1 MIKLTKNIKDEYTNG
16 KIQDLFAEVDAVL
29 QKRQSINE
37 RYLRGISSTSP
48 GSEGNVQV
56 FFEKFITDLAAG
68 YLSGDITY
76 NAEII
81 DESEEPAYRLLHP
94 SHTQP
99 LDPDTAAQMKYIITS
114 ISSKNDDPTVLK
126 ALFHD
131 AVLYGAAYER
141 QLDLLNTPATT
152 EVDAN
157 KSNTST
163 ASTVTTVTTNTT
175 TSTTSAEDPNYT
187 YYPLSAL
194 NTVALFPTDISDA
207 QQQNAVALITVYTL
221 DSRNSDDNQEHT
233 LYYCIECNPY
243 TNYYGTSIYDKTT
256 NQDATSEYK
265 TKIVLKDEKP
275 STHNIP
281 TFSVFEPDPQISIID
296 PIISLVSN
304 YEEIMNNLNNLYH
317 YNDADAKLKIS
328 GYRPENPLTIPNP
341 DFDPEQPISSSN
353 PEKILNPARE
363 LEDQYLIDS
372 KTFYVQEGGDVG
384 WLLKEIHAEDA
395 TKYLKYY
402 VDSIFQ
408 ISGIPNT
415 ADSAFNSGDM
425 NASAI
430 DRKFYTMALMLDD
443 VRQGVTTLIKHRWAN
458 FFARINLIS
467 PIHYN
472 IDDISIEIGTNL
484 PSMTDETI
492 NQQLALNGILSQ
504 KTLLSNLG
512 YDYATEKKNKE
523 EETEIPYA
531 TVTPDTNFVSPNDV
545 DTLSSATENTP
556 SEKTSTASTTASQ
569 TNNQIEARTQ
579 NKTPAVKDRTK
590 NIKKTQTR
598 EGRPT
603 K

>member
-16 KIQDLFAEVDAVL
+16 KIQDLFSEIDAVL

-37 RYLRGISSTSP
+37 RYLRGITSTNP
-48 GSEGNVQV
+48 GSEGDVQI

-94 SHTQP
+94 SHTSP
-99 LDPDTAAQMKYIITS
+99 LDPDTAAQLKFIITTL
-114 ISSKNDDPTVLK
+114 SSKNDDKQVLK

-141 QLDLLNTPATT
+141 QLDLM
-152 EVDAN
+152 
-157 KSNTST
+157 
-163 ASTVTTVTTNTT
+163 NTT
-175 TSTTSAEDPNYT
+175 SVGEIGASVGVNANANDPNYT

-194 NTVALFPTDISDA
+194 NTVALFPTDLSDA
-207 QQQNAVALITVYTL
+207 QQQNAVALVSVYTL
-221 DSRNSDDNQEHT
+221 DARNSEDNQEHT

-243 TNYYGTSIYDKTT
+243 TNNYATSIYDKTT
-256 NQDATSEYK
+256 SEDATSQYK
-265 TKIVLKDEKP
+265 STITLKDEKP

-281 TFSVFEPDPQISIID
+281 TFSVWEPDPQISIID
-296 PIISLVSN
+296 PIINLVSN

-341 DFDPEQPISSSN
+341 TFDSKKAISQSN

-363 LEDQYLIDS
+363 LEDEYLMNS
-372 KTFYVQEGGDVG
+372 KTFFVQEGGDVS
-384 WLLKEIHAEDA
+384 WLLKEVHAEDA

-415 ADSAFNSGDM
+415 SDAAFNSGDM

-443 VRQGVTTLIKHRWAN
+443 VKQGVTTLIKHRWAN
-458 FFARINLIS
+458 FFQRINLLS
-467 PIHYN
+467 STYYN
-472 IDDISIEIGTNL
+472 IDDIDIEIGTNL
-484 PSMTDETI
+484 PSMTDENI

-512 YDYATEKKNKE
+512 YDYATEKKNKL
-523 EETEIPYA
+523 EETEVPYN
-531 TVTPDTNFVSPNDV
+531 TVAPDTAYVSPNDV
-545 DTLSSATENTP
+545 TTNTTTTTDDITA
-556 SEKTSTASTTASQ
+556 KTSTVSTTSSQ
-569 TNNQIEARTQ
+569 TNNQIEAKTQ
-579 NKTPAVKDRTK
+579 NNSPAVKDRTK

-598 EGRPT
+598 EGRPN

>member
-1 MIKLTKNIKDEYTNG
+1 MIKLTKNIKDEYNNG
-16 KIQDLFAEVDAVL
+16 KIQELFSEIDAVL
-29 QKRQSINE
+29 QKRQAIQE
-37 RYLRGISSTSP
+37 RYLRGITSTVP
-48 GSEGNVQV
+48 GSEGDVQV

-68 YLSGDITY
+68 YLSGEITY

-99 LDPDTAAQMKYIITS
+99 LDPDTAAQLKYIITTLS
-114 ISSKNDDPTVLK
+114 AKNDDPKVLK

-141 QLDLLNTPATT
+141 QLDLI
-152 EVDAN
+152 
-157 KSNTST
+157 NTSAT
-163 ASTVTTVTTNTT
+163 ESIDKIGISNGAS
-175 TSTTSAEDPNYT
+175 SMSDPNYT

-194 NTVALFPTDISDA
+194 NTVALFPTDIADA
-207 QQQNAVALITVYTL
+207 QQQNAVALVTVYTL
-221 DSRNSDDNQEHT
+221 SSRNSEDNQEHT

-243 TNYYGTSIYDKTT
+243 TNNYMTSVYDKTT
-256 NQDATSEYK
+256 NEDATSKYK
-265 TKIVLKDEKP
+265 EIITLKEEKP

-281 TFSVFEPDPQISIID
+281 TFSVFEPDPQVSIID
-296 PIISLVSN
+296 PIINLVSN

-317 YNDADAKLKIS
+317 YNDADAKLKVS

-341 DFDPEQPISSSN
+341 AFDPTKEISASN
-353 PEKILNPARE
+353 PETILNPARIV
-363 LEDQYLIDS
+363 EDDYLMNS
-372 KTFYVQEGGDVG
+372 KTFFVQEGGDVS
-384 WLLKEIHAEDA
+384 WLLKEVHAEDA

-443 VRQGVTTLIKHRWAN
+443 VKQGVTTLIKHRWAN
-458 FFARINLIS
+458 FFARINLLS
-467 PIHYN
+467 TTHYN
-472 IDDISIEIGTNL
+472 IDDITITIGTNL
-484 PSMTDETI
+484 PSMTDENI

-504 KTLLSNLG
+504 KTLITNLG
-512 YDYATEKKNKE
+512 YDYATEKKNKQE
-523 EETEIPYA
+523 EA
-531 TVTPDTNFVSPNDV
+531 SDGVTTDPAASNQD
-545 DTLSSATENTP
+545 LSQ
-556 SEKTSTASTTASQ
+556 STTAAVTSTDTNKTTSQ
-569 TNNQIEARTQ
+569 TNNQVEA
-579 NKTPAVKDRTK
+579 KTKTTTTDTVVKDQTD
-590 NIKKTQTR
+590 NIHTTQTR
-598 EGRPT
+598 EGRPN

>member
-16 KIQDLFAEVDAVL
+16 KIQDLFSEVDAVL
-29 QKRQSINE
+29 QKRQSIQE
-37 RYLRGISSTSP
+37 RYLRGITSTTS
-48 GSEGNVQV
+48 GSEGDVQV

-76 NAEII
+76 TAEIV
-81 DESEEPAYRLLHP
+81 DQSEEPAYRLLHP
-94 SHTQP
+94 SHTSP
-99 LDPDTAAQMKYIITS
+99 LDPDTAAQLKFIITTL
-114 ISSKNDDPTVLK
+114 SSKNDDKQVLK

-131 AVLYGAAYER
+131 AVLFGAAYER
-141 QLDLLNTPATT
+141 QLDLVNTAFTDET
-152 EVDAN
+152 G
-157 KSNTST
+157 S
-163 ASTVTTVTTNTT
+163 TTN
-175 TSTTSAEDPNYT
+175 DPNYT

-194 NTVALFPTDISDA
+194 NTVALFSTDLSDT

-221 DSRNSDDNQEHT
+221 DARNSEDNQEHT

-243 TNYYGTSIYDKTT
+243 TNNYSTSIYDKTT
-256 NQDATSEYK
+256 NEDASSKYK
-265 TKIVLKDEKP
+265 TTITLKDEKV

-281 TFSVFEPDPQISIID
+281 TFAVYEPDPQISIID
-296 PIISLVSN
+296 PIINLVSN

-317 YNDADAKLKIS
+317 YNDADAKLQIS
-328 GYRPENPLTIPNP
+328 GYRPENLLTIPNP
-341 DFDPEQPISSSN
+341 DFDPTKPVSSSN
-353 PEKILNPARE
+353 PEKIINPSRE
-363 LEDQYLIDS
+363 IEDEHLLQS
-372 KTFYVQEGGDVG
+372 KTFFVQEGGDVK
-384 WLLKEIHAEDA
+384 WLLKEVHAEDA

-415 ADSAFNSGDM
+415 SDAAFNSGDM

-443 VRQGVTTLIKHRWAN
+443 VKQGVTTLIKHRWAN
-458 FFARINLIS
+458 FFQRINLLS
-467 PIHYN
+467 TTYYN

-484 PSMTDETI
+484 PSMTDENI

-523 EETEIPYA
+523 EETEIPYD
-531 TVTPDTNFVSPNDV
+531 TVAPDTAYVSPNDV
-545 DTLSSATENTP
+545 TSTTAATASAASTP
-556 SEKTSTASTTASQ
+556 EKKTSTASTTASQ
-569 TNNQIEARTQ
+569 TNNQIEAKTQ
-579 NKTPAVKDRTK
+579 NRPATIPDRTK

-598 EGRPT
+598 EGRPN

>member
-99 LDPDTAAQMKYIITS
+99 LDPDTAAQMKYLITA

-141 QLDLLNTPATT
+141 QLDLVNTQATT
-152 EVDAN
+152 EVDVEAQ
-157 KSNTST
+157 NTSQD
-163 ASTVTTVTTNTT
+163 
-175 TSTTSAEDPNYT
+175 DPNYT

-194 NTVALFPTDISDA
+194 NTVALFSTDISDT

-221 DSRNSDDNQEHT
+221 DSRNSEDNQEHT

-243 TNYYGTSIYDKTT
+243 TNFYGTSIYDKTT
-256 NQDATSEYK
+256 NQDATSQYK
-265 TKIVLKDEKP
+265 TTITLKEEKP

-341 DFDPEQPISSSN
+341 DFDPTLPISSNN

-415 ADSAFNSGDM
+415 SDAAFNSGDM

-458 FFARINLIS
+458 FFARINLVS
-467 PIHYN
+467 PTHYN
-472 IDDISIEIGTNL
+472 VDDITIDIGTNL

-523 EETEIPYA
+523 EETEVPYA

-545 DTLSSATENTP
+545 DSLSSTSTEATP
-556 SEKTSTASTTASQ
+556 SEKTSTTSTTASQ
-569 TNNQIEARTQ
+569 TNNQIEAKTQ
-579 NKTPAVKDRTK
+579 NKSQPVKDRTN

-598 EGRPT
+598 EGRPN

>member
-1 MIKLTKNIKDEYTNG
+1 MIKLTKNIKDEFDNG
-16 KIQDLFAEVDAVL
+16 KIQDLFSEVDAVL
-29 QKRQSINE
+29 QKRQTIQE
-37 RYLRGISSTSP
+37 RYLRGITSTNPST
-48 GSEGNVQV
+48 GDKVQV

-68 YLSGDITY
+68 YLSGEITY

-99 LDPDTAAQMKYIITS
+99 LDPDTASQMKYLITA

-126 ALFHD
+126 QLFHD
-131 AVLYGAAYER
+131 AVLFGACYER
-141 QLDLLNTPATT
+141 ELDLMNTQAAVISPS
-152 EVDAN
+152 E
-157 KSNTST
+157 SISTSQ
-163 ASTVTTVTTNTT
+163 N
-175 TSTTSAEDPNYT
+175 DPNYT

-221 DSRNSDDNQEHT
+221 DARNSEDNQEHT

-243 TNYYGTSIYDKTT
+243 TNNYTTSIYDKTT
-256 NQDATSEYK
+256 NQDATSQYK
-265 TKIVLKDEKP
+265 TTITLKEEKP
-275 STHNIP
+275 TTHNIP
-281 TFSVFEPDPQISIID
+281 TFSVFEPDPQVSIID
-296 PIISLVSN
+296 PIISLVSA

-328 GYRPENPLTIPNP
+328 GYRPENTLTIPNP
-341 DFDPEQPISSSN
+341 DFDPTAPISSSN
-353 PEKILNPARE
+353 PEKILNPARQI
-363 LEDQYLIDS
+363 EDDYLMNS
-372 KTFYVQEGGDVG
+372 KTFFVQEGGDVD
-384 WLLKEIHAEDA
+384 WILKDINASDA
-395 TKYLKYY
+395 TTYLKYY

-415 ADSAFNSGDM
+415 NDSAFNSGDL

-443 VRQGVTTLIKHRWAN
+443 VRQGVTTLIKHRWGN
-458 FFARINLIS
+458 FFSRINLIS
-467 PIHYN
+467 PTKYN
-472 IDDISIEIGTNL
+472 IDDLNISIGTNL

-523 EETEIPYA
+523 EEALLLPQA
-531 TVTPDTNFVSPNDV
+531 TATNTDAN
-545 DTLSSATENTP
+545 TTTATTTTTNADNNTTNTP
-556 SEKTSTASTTASQ
+556 SDKTSTVSTTSSQ
-569 TNNQIEARTQ
+569 TNNQIEMKTQ
-579 NKTPAVKDRTK
+579 NKNQTVKDKTK
-590 NIKKTQTR
+590 NIKKTQSR
-598 EGRPT
+598 EGRPN

>member
-16 KIQDLFAEVDAVL
+16 KIQDLFSEVDAVL

-37 RYLRGISSTSP
+37 RYLRGITSTTSV
-48 GSEGNVQV
+48 SEGNVQI

-68 YLSGDITY
+68 YLSGEITY

-94 SHTQP
+94 SHTSP
-99 LDPDTAAQMKYIITS
+99 LDPDTAAQLKFIITTL
-114 ISSKNDDPTVLK
+114 SSKNDDKQVLK

-131 AVLYGAAYER
+131 AVLYGACYER
-141 QLDLLNTPATT
+141 QLDLINTQAQS
-152 EVDAN
+152 VDDTSSAS
-157 KSNTST
+157 SN
-163 ASTVTTVTTNTT
+163 
-175 TSTTSAEDPNYT
+175 DPNYT

-207 QQQNAVALITVYTL
+207 QQQNAVALISAYTL
-221 DSRNSDDNQEHT
+221 EARNSEDNQEHT

-243 TNYYGTSIYDKTT
+243 TNFYGTSIYDKTT
-256 NQDATSEYK
+256 NEDATSKYK
-265 TKIVLKDEKP
+265 TVITLKEEKP

-281 TFSVFEPDPQISIID
+281 TFSVFEPDPQVSIID
-296 PIISLVSN
+296 PIISLVQN
-304 YEEIMNNLNNLYH
+304 YEEIMNNINNLYH
-317 YNDADAKLKIS
+317 YNDTDAKLKIS
-328 GYRPENPLTIPNP
+328 GYRPENTLTMPNP
-341 DFDPEQPISSSN
+341 DFDPTKAISTQN
-353 PEKILNPARE
+353 PEKILNPARIV
-363 LEDQYLIDS
+363 EDEYLMNS
-372 KTFYVQEGGDVG
+372 KTFFVQEGGDVS

-415 ADSAFNSGDM
+415 SDAAFNSGDM

-458 FFARINLIS
+458 FFSRINLIS
-467 PIHYN
+467 STKYN
-472 IDDISIEIGTNL
+472 IDDITITIGTNL
-484 PSMTDETI
+484 PSMTDENI

-523 EETEIPYA
+523 EETHILYE
-531 TVTPDTNFVSPNDV
+531 TVAPDTDFVSPNDV
-545 DTLSSATENTP
+545 DAPTTATNT
-556 SEKTSTASTTASQ
+556 KTSTASTTASQ
-569 TNNQIEARTQ
+569 TNNQIEAKTQ
-579 NKTPAVKDRTK
+579 NKPKLVPDKTE

-598 EGRPT
+598 EGRPN

>member
-1 MIKLTKNIKDEYTNG
+1 MIKLTKNIKDEYNNG
-16 KIQDLFAEVDAVL
+16 KIQELFSEIDAVL
-29 QKRQSINE
+29 QKRQAIQE
-37 RYLRGISSTSP
+37 RYLRGITSTVP
-48 GSEGNVQV
+48 GSEGDVQI

-68 YLSGDITY
+68 YLSGEITY

-99 LDPDTAAQMKYIITS
+99 LDPDTAAQLKYIITTLS
-114 ISSKNDDPTVLK
+114 AKNDDPKVLK

-141 QLDLLNTPATT
+141 QLDLI
-152 EVDAN
+152 
-157 KSNTST
+157 NTSAT
-163 ASTVTTVTTNTT
+163 ESIDEIGISNSAS
-175 TSTTSAEDPNYT
+175 SMSDPNYT

-194 NTVALFPTDISDA
+194 NTVALFPTDIADA
-207 QQQNAVALITVYTL
+207 QQQNAVALVTVYTL
-221 DSRNSDDNQEHT
+221 SSRNSEDNQEHT

-243 TNYYGTSIYDKTT
+243 TNNYMTSVYDKTT
-256 NQDATSEYK
+256 NEDATSKYK
-265 TKIVLKDEKP
+265 EIITLKEEKP

-281 TFSVFEPDPQISIID
+281 TFSVFEPDPQVSIID
-296 PIISLVSN
+296 PIINLVSN

-317 YNDADAKLKIS
+317 YNDADAKLKVS

-341 DFDPEQPISSSN
+341 AFDPTKEISASN
-353 PEKILNPARE
+353 PETILNPARIV
-363 LEDQYLIDS
+363 EDDYLMNS
-372 KTFYVQEGGDVG
+372 KTFFVQEGGDVS
-384 WLLKEIHAEDA
+384 WLLKEVHAEDA

-443 VRQGVTTLIKHRWAN
+443 VKQGVTTLIKHRWAN
-458 FFARINLIS
+458 FFARINLLS
-467 PIHYN
+467 TTHYN
-472 IDDISIEIGTNL
+472 IDDITITIGTNL
-484 PSMTDETI
+484 PSMTDENI

-504 KTLLSNLG
+504 KTLITNLG
-512 YDYATEKKNKE
+512 YDYATEKKNKQE
-523 EETEIPYA
+523 EA
-531 TVTPDTNFVSPNDV
+531 SDGVTTDLAASNQDLSQSTTTAAASTDTN
-545 DTLSSATENTP
+545 
-556 SEKTSTASTTASQ
+556 KTTSQ
-569 TNNQIEARTQ
+569 TNNQIEA
-579 NKTPAVKDRTK
+579 KTKTTTTDTVVKDQTD
-590 NIKKTQTR
+590 NIHTTQTR
-598 EGRPT
+598 EGRPN

>member
-16 KIQDLFAEVDAVL
+16 KIQDLFSEIDAVL
-29 QKRQSINE
+29 QKRQTIQE
-37 RYLRGISSTSP
+37 RYLRGITSTNP
-48 GSEGNVQV
+48 GSGGDVQI

-68 YLSGDITY
+68 YLSGEITY
-76 NAEII
+76 TAEIV

-94 SHTQP
+94 SHTSP
-99 LDPDTAAQMKYIITS
+99 LDPDTAAQLKFIITTL
-114 ISSKNDDPTVLK
+114 SSKNDDPTVLK

-141 QLDLLNTPATT
+141 QLDLIN
-152 EVDAN
+152 
-157 KSNTST
+157 T
-163 ASTVTTVTTNTT
+163 ASTTL
-175 TSTTSAEDPNYT
+175 SDETTSANDPNYT

-194 NTVALFPTDISDA
+194 NTVALFPTDLSDA
-207 QQQNAVALITVYTL
+207 QQQNAVALVSVYTL
-221 DSRNSDDNQEHT
+221 DARNSEDNQEHT

-243 TNYYGTSIYDKTT
+243 TNFYGTSIYDKTT
-256 NQDATSEYK
+256 NEDQSSKYK
-265 TKIVLKDEKP
+265 TVITLKEEKQ

-296 PIISLVSN
+296 PIINLVSN

-341 DFDPEQPISSSN
+341 DFDATKTVSANN
-353 PEKILNPARE
+353 PEKILNPARIV
-363 LEDQYLIDS
+363 EDEYLMNS
-372 KTFYVQEGGDVG
+372 KTFFVQEGGDVS
-384 WLLKEIHAEDA
+384 WLLKEVHAEDA

-415 ADSAFNSGDM
+415 SDSAFNSGDM

-443 VRQGVTTLIKHRWAN
+443 VKQGVTTLIKHRWAN
-458 FFARINLIS
+458 FFARINLLS
-467 PIHYN
+467 STYYN
-472 IDDISIEIGTNL
+472 IDDITITIGTNL
-484 PSMTDETI
+484 PSMTDENI

-523 EETEIPYA
+523 EETEVPYN
-531 TVTPDTNFVSPNDV
+531 TVAPDTAYVSPNDV
-545 DTLSSATENTP
+545 TTTTATTASNDNTT
-556 SEKTSTASTTASQ
+556 KTSTVSTTSSQ
-569 TNNQIEARTQ
+569 TNNQIEAKTQ
-579 NKTPAVKDRTK
+579 NNSPAVKDRTK

-598 EGRPT
+598 EGRPN

>member
-16 KIQDLFAEVDAVL
+16 KIQDLFSEVDAVL
-29 QKRQSINE
+29 QKRQSIQE
-37 RYLRGISSTSP
+37 RYLRGITSTAS
-48 GSEGNVQV
+48 GSEGDVQI

-76 NAEII
+76 TAEIV
-81 DESEEPAYRLLHP
+81 DQSEEPAYRLLHP

-99 LDPDTAAQMKYIITS
+99 LDPDTAAQLKFIITTL
-114 ISSKNDDPTVLK
+114 SSKNDDKTVLK

-131 AVLYGAAYER
+131 AVLFGAAYER
-141 QLDLLNTPATT
+141 QLDL
-152 EVDAN
+152 V
-157 KSNTST
+157 ST
-163 ASTVTTVTTNTT
+163 AFTDETGDTMN
-175 TSTTSAEDPNYT
+175 DPNYT

-194 NTVALFPTDISDA
+194 NTVALFSTDLSDA

-221 DSRNSDDNQEHT
+221 DARNSEDNQEHT

-243 TNYYGTSIYDKTT
+243 TNFYGTSIYDKTT
-256 NQDATSEYK
+256 SEDATSQYK
-265 TKIVLKDEKP
+265 TVITLKDEKP
-275 STHNIP
+275 ATHNIP
-281 TFSVFEPDPQISIID
+281 TFAVYEPDPQISIID
-296 PIISLVSN
+296 PIINLVSN

-317 YNDADAKLKIS
+317 YNDADAKLQIS

-341 DFDPEQPISSSN
+341 DFDPEKPISANN
-353 PEKILNPARE
+353 PEKIINPARE
-363 LEDQYLIDS
+363 LEDEHLLNS
-372 KTFYVQEGGDVG
+372 KTFFVQEGGDVK
-384 WLLKEIHAEDA
+384 WLLKEVHAEDA

-415 ADSAFNSGDM
+415 SDAAFNSGDM

-443 VRQGVTTLIKHRWAN
+443 VKQGVTTLIKHRWAN
-458 FFARINLIS
+458 FFQRINLLS
-467 PIHYN
+467 TTYYN
-472 IDDISIEIGTNL
+472 IDDIDIEIGTNL
-484 PSMTDETI
+484 PSMTDENI

-523 EETEIPYA
+523 EEVPYD
-531 TVTPDTNFVSPNDV
+531 TVAPDTAYVSPNDV
-545 DTLSSATENTP
+545 TTTTAAAAEK
-556 SEKTSTASTTASQ
+556 KTSTTSTTASQ
-569 TNNQIEARTQ
+569 TNNQIEAKTQ
-579 NKTPAVKDRTK
+579 NKPATIPDRTK

-598 EGRPT
+598 EGRPN

>member
-1 MIKLTKNIKDEYTNG
+1 MIKISKNIKDEYTDG
-16 KIQDLFAEVDAVL
+16 KIQDLFTEVDNVL
-29 QKRQSINE
+29 QKRQTIQE
-37 RYLRGISSTSP
+37 RYLRGITSTNP
-48 GSEGNVQV
+48 GSDTEVQV

-68 YLSGDITY
+68 YLSGDIIY
-76 NAEII
+76 NAEIV

-94 SHTQP
+94 SHTSP
-99 LDPDTAAQMKYIITS
+99 LDPDTAAQLKYIITTL
-114 ISSKNDDPTVLK
+114 SSKNDDPRVLK

-131 AVLYGAAYER
+131 AVLFGCCYER
-141 QLDLLNTPATT
+141 QLDLVPTQTQLENNP
-152 EVDAN
+152 ELSSAN
-157 KSNTST
+157 
-163 ASTVTTVTTNTT
+163 
-175 TSTTSAEDPNYT
+175 DPNYT

-194 NTVALFPTDISDA
+194 NTVALFPTDISD
-207 QQQNAVALITVYTL
+207 QSQQNAVALITVYTL
-221 DSRNSDDNQEHT
+221 DKRNSEDNQEHT

-243 TNYYGTSIYDKTT
+243 TNNYSTSIYDKTT

-265 TKIVLKDEKP
+265 TIITLKEEKQA
-275 STHNIP
+275 THNIP
-281 TFSVFEPDPQISIID
+281 TFSVFEPDPQVSIID
-296 PIISLVSN
+296 PIISLVSA
-304 YEEIMNNLNNLYH
+304 YETIMNNLNHLYQ
-317 YNDADAKLKIS
+317 YNDTDAKLKIS

-341 DFDPEQPISSSN
+341 DFDPKQSISASN

-363 LEDQYLIDS
+363 LEDNYLINS
-372 KTFYVQEGGDVG
+372 KTFFVQEGGDVS
-384 WLLKEIHAEDA
+384 WLLKDINATDA
-395 TKYLKYY
+395 TSYLKYY

-415 ADSAFNSGDM
+415 NDAAFNSGDL

-443 VRQGVTTLIKHRWAN
+443 VRQGVATLIKHRWAN
-458 FFARINLIS
+458 FFARINLLS
-467 PIHYN
+467 PTQYN
-472 IDDISIEIGTNL
+472 IDDITIEIGTNL

-545 DTLSSATENTP
+545 DTLPTGSSAQTQKTTT
-556 SEKTSTASTTASQ
+556 TSTTGSQ
-569 TNNQIEARTQ
+569 TNNQIQ
-579 NKTPAVKDRTK
+579 NKTKSSTNTVTDRTK
-590 NIKKTQTR
+590 NIKSTQTR
-598 EGRPT
+598 EGRPN

>member
-29 QKRQSINE
+29 QKRQAINE
-37 RYLRGISSTSP
+37 RYLRGITSTTP
-48 GSEGNVQV
+48 GSEGNVQI

-68 YLSGDITY
+68 YLSGEITY

-94 SHTQP
+94 SHTSP
-99 LDPDTAAQMKYIITS
+99 LDPNTAAQLKFIITTL
-114 ISSKNDDPTVLK
+114 SSKNDDKQVLK

-141 QLDLLNTPATT
+141 QLDLMNTQSQSI
-152 EVDAN
+152 DG
-157 KSNTST
+157 TS
-163 ASTVTTVTTNTT
+163 STS
-175 TSTTSAEDPNYT
+175 STDPNYT

-194 NTVALFPTDISDA
+194 NTVALFPTDISDT
-207 QQQNAVALITVYTL
+207 QQQNAVALVSAYTL
-221 DSRNSDDNQEHT
+221 DARNSEDNQEHT

-243 TNYYGTSIYDKTT
+243 TNFYGTSIYDKTT
-256 NQDATSEYK
+256 NEDATSQYK
-265 TKIVLKDEKP
+265 TVVTLKEEKP

-281 TFSVFEPDPQISIID
+281 TFSVFEPDPQVSIID
-296 PIISLVSN
+296 PIINLVSN

-317 YNDADAKLKIS
+317 YNDTDAKLKIS

-341 DFDPEQPISSSN
+341 DFDPTKAISSSN

-363 LEDQYLIDS
+363 LEDQYLMNS
-372 KTFYVQEGGDVG
+372 KTFFVQEGGDVS

-415 ADSAFNSGDM
+415 SDAAFNSGDM

-443 VRQGVTTLIKHRWAN
+443 VKQGVTTLIKHRWAN
-458 FFARINLIS
+458 FFARINLVS
-467 PIHYN
+467 PTKYN
-472 IDDISIEIGTNL
+472 IDDISITIGTNL
-484 PSMTDETI
+484 PSMTDENI

-523 EETEIPYA
+523 EETEILYE
-531 TVTPDTNFVSPNDV
+531 TVVPDTNFVCPNDV
-545 DTLSSATENTP
+545 DAPTST
-556 SEKTSTASTTASQ
+556 KTSTASTTASQ
-569 TNNQIEARTQ
+569 TNNQIEAKTQ
-579 NKTPAVKDRTK
+579 NKPKLVPDRTK

-598 EGRPT
+598 EGRPN

>member
-16 KIQDLFAEVDAVL
+16 KIQDLFSEVDAVL

-37 RYLRGISSTSP
+37 RYLRGITSTTSV
-48 GSEGNVQV
+48 SEGNVQI

-94 SHTQP
+94 SHTSP
-99 LDPDTAAQMKYIITS
+99 LDPDTAAQLKFIITTL
-114 ISSKNDDPTVLK
+114 SSKNDDKTVLK

-141 QLDLLNTPATT
+141 QLDLMNTQTQSI
-152 EVDAN
+152 DG
-157 KSNTST
+157 TST
-163 ASTVTTVTTNTT
+163 SAS
-175 TSTTSAEDPNYT
+175 STDPNYT

-194 NTVALFPTDISDA
+194 NTVALFSTDISDT
-207 QQQNAVALITVYTL
+207 QQQNAVALVTVYTL
-221 DSRNSDDNQEHT
+221 DSRNSKDNQEHT

-243 TNYYGTSIYDKTT
+243 TNFYGTSIYDKTT
-256 NQDATSEYK
+256 NEDATSQYK
-265 TKIVLKDEKP
+265 TVITLKEEKP

-296 PIISLVSN
+296 PIISLVQN
-304 YEEIMNNLNNLYH
+304 YEEIMNNINNLYH
-317 YNDADAKLKIS
+317 YNDTDAKLKIS

-341 DFDPEQPISSSN
+341 DFDPTKAISSSN

-363 LEDQYLIDS
+363 LEDQYLMNS
-372 KTFYVQEGGDVG
+372 KTFFVQEGGDVS

-415 ADSAFNSGDM
+415 SDAAFNSGDM

-443 VRQGVTTLIKHRWAN
+443 VKQGVTTLIKHRWAN
-458 FFARINLIS
+458 FFARINLVS

-472 IDDISIEIGTNL
+472 VDDITIEIGTNL
-484 PSMTDETI
+484 PSMTDENI

-523 EETEIPYA
+523 EETHILYE
-531 TVTPDTNFVSPNDV
+531 TVAPDTNFVSPNDV
-545 DTLSSATENTP
+545 DAPTST
-556 SEKTSTASTTASQ
+556 KTSTASTTASQ
-569 TNNQIEARTQ
+569 TNNQIEAKTQ
-579 NKTPAVKDRTK
+579 NKPKLVPDKTK

-598 EGRPT
+598 EGRPN

>member
-99 LDPDTAAQMKYIITS
+99 LDPDTAAQMKYLITA

-141 QLDLLNTPATT
+141 QLDLVNTQATT
-152 EVDAN
+152 EVDVEAQ
-157 KSNTST
+157 NTSQ
-163 ASTVTTVTTNTT
+163 N
-175 TSTTSAEDPNYT
+175 DPNYT

-221 DSRNSDDNQEHT
+221 DARNSEDNQEHT

-243 TNYYGTSIYDKTT
+243 TNFYGTSIYDKTT
-256 NQDATSEYK
+256 NQDATSQYK
-265 TKIVLKDEKP
+265 TTITLKEEKP

-341 DFDPEQPISSSN
+341 DFDPTLPISSNN

-415 ADSAFNSGDM
+415 SDAAFNSGDM

-458 FFARINLIS
+458 FFARINLVS
-467 PIHYN
+467 PTHYN
-472 IDDISIEIGTNL
+472 VDDITIEIGTNL

-523 EETEIPYA
+523 EETEVPYA

-545 DTLSSATENTP
+545 DSLSSTSTEATP
-556 SEKTSTASTTASQ
+556 SEKTSTTSTTDSQ

-579 NKTPAVKDRTK
+579 NKSQPVKDRTN

-598 EGRPT
+598 EGRPN